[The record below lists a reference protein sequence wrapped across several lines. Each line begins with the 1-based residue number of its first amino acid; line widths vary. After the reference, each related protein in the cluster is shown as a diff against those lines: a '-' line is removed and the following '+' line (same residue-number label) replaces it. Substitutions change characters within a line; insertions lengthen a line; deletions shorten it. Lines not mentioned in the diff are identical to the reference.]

1 MLQVGQTRIIKRLML
16 FRLSTNSNDWHEG
29 YDKCKD
35 KFGMGLARIDSE
47 LEQKEITRMIKER
60 TALNDGKLKDYWI
73 GLSDYFTP
81 GSLTWSLHQ
90 DQPSFTNWAY
100 GEPSE
105 ELMSN
110 NIGATCTFIPKDES
124 TDTWQTSPCGQ
135 RDKSWICEREAGKTC
150 PLGWTYFK
158 AKKDVE
164 SCVLFVVNGLE
175 YTTWWSA
182 RQYCASIG
190 AELFVPESKTEN
202 DNLVKYFDEWKRAG
216 VTQMWIGVSA
226 NENCDFR
233 KSNGYP
239 LDYEGWSGD
248 EPKCTSDSDP
258 QAGFQTNAAFYSD
271 FYWLLEAINKSI
283 IRPASI

>member
-1 MLQVGQTRIIKRLML
+1 
-16 FRLSTNSNDWHEG
+16 
-29 YDKCKD
+29 
-35 KFGMGLARIDSE
+35 
-47 LEQKEITRMIKER
+47 MIKER
-60 TALNDGKLKDYWI
+60 TALNEGKLKDYWI

-90 DQPSFTNWAY
+90 DQPSYTNWAY
-100 GEPSE
+100 GEPND

-110 NIGATCTFIPKDES
+110 NVGATCTFIPKDIDS
-124 TDTWQTSPCGQ
+124 DKWQTTPCGQ
-135 RDKSWICEREAGKTC
+135 RDKSWICEQEAGKTC

-158 AKKDVE
+158 ANKDVE
-164 SCVLFVVNGLE
+164 SCILFVVNGLE

-190 AELFVPESKTEN
+190 AELFLPESKTEN

-258 QAGFQTNAAFYSD
+258 QADFQTDAA
-271 FYWLLEAINKSI
+271 LLLA
-283 IRPASI
+283 